1 MQTPQSI
8 DPFHHLV
15 KISVQATKN
24 DPEVI
29 TMESSTK
36 MQRLRDSIE
45 NNPSVCNVIETKQN
59 KIKSRKH
66 DKKMATT
73 KTQ

>member
-15 KISVQATKN
+15 KIGVQATKN

-36 MQRLRDSIE
+36 MQRLCVSIE
-45 NNPSVCNVIETKQN
+45 NDPSVCNVIETKQN

-66 DKKMATT
+66 DKKMT
-73 KTQ
+73 KKNQ